1 MEILN
6 LTYVPETPEQ
16 KELFNEKQKY
26 MYAILEQKVITDR
39 GKGFVRD
46 HENDYDA
53 QKVYQKLVDH
63 HLKST
68 KAMIDLSSILSYI
81 TSVRLG
87 SGMWKGTTEGF
98 IIHWEN

>member
-1 MEILN
+1 M
-6 LTYVPETPEQ
+6 PETPEQ

-26 MYAILEQKVITDR
+26 MYAILEQKVPTDH
-39 GKGFVRD
+39 GKGFMRE
-46 HENDYDA
+46 HENDYNA

-81 TSVRLG
+81 TSVWLG
-87 SGMWKGTTEGF
+87 TGM
-98 IIHWEN
+98 